1 MGSRSCGYWRAE
13 KGGDAKMPIVKTKT
27 GYRLGPKGKVFPT
40 RLQALTRGGERNVPL
55 KPRRERLA
63 AAAK

>member
-1 MGSRSCGYWRAE
+1 
-13 KGGDAKMPIVKTKT
+13 MPIVKTKT